1 MNSLIL
7 KAEKMEWFT
16 VRKAR
21 YENER
26 GYVVDCVQASSI
38 DVAFQWAIG
47 KWSDLIGRSHD
58 AAKDGSTYCLFVERL
73 QRRPGITL
81 VVQPTKAEVAE
92 CAAKS
97 AYTIDAR
104 L

>member
-1 MNSLIL
+1 ML

-26 GYVVDCVQASSI
+26 GRVIDCIQASSI
-38 DVAFQWAIG
+38 DVAFEYACG
-47 KWSDLIGRSHD
+47 KWSEVISRSHD
-58 AAKDGSTYCLFVERL
+58 AGEDGSTYNLFVERL
-73 QRRPGITL
+73 QKRPGITL
-81 VVQPTKAEVAE
+81 VLQPTKAEVAE
-92 CAAKS
+92 YAAKS